1 MKYAKWIGGG
11 LGWALGGPIGALIGF
26 AIGALFESDDEPR
39 TQRRYSARTGA
50 GDFKMSLLVL
60 IACVIKADGKTRT
73 SELETV
79 RRILMSNFGP
89 VETEEAMDI
98 LDRLLVQEINE
109 REVAA
114 QIDRN
119 MNYSSKLELLH
130 ILFMIAYADGEVS
143 PEELDLLQRISAAF
157 GISYIDFDAIR
168 APYTRKNDSAWAYK
182 ALGIDASAS
191 DEDIKRAYRKMA
203 MKYHPDKLA
212 GLGEDVK
219 KAGEEKFRSVKD
231 AYDFLKKERN
241 IV

>member
-1 MKYAKWIGGG
+1 
-11 LGWALGGPIGALIGF
+11 
-26 AIGALFESDDEPR
+26 
-39 TQRRYSARTGA
+39 
-50 GDFKMSLLVL
+50 
-60 IACVIKADGKTRT
+60 
-73 SELETV
+73 
-79 RRILMSNFGP
+79 MSNFGP

-98 LDRLLVQEINE
+98 LDRLLVQDINE

-219 KAGEEKFRSVKD
+219 KAGEEKFRAVKD
-231 AYDFLKKERN
+231 AYDFLAFPCESRPLFLLP
-241 IV
+241 

>member
-98 LDRLLVQEINE
+98 LDRLLVQDINE

-143 PEELDLLQRISAAF
+143 PEELDLLISPAH
-157 GISYIDFDAIR
+157 ISMA
-168 APYTRKNDSAWAYK
+168 DSFSR
-182 ALGIDASAS
+182 DN
-191 DEDIKRAYRKMA
+191 
-203 MKYHPDKLA
+203 KYL
-212 GLGEDVK
+212 
-219 KAGEEKFRSVKD
+219 
-231 AYDFLKKERN
+231 
-241 IV
+241 

>member
-98 LDRLLVQEINE
+98 LDRLLVQDINE

-219 KAGEEKFRSVKD
+219 KTGEEKFRAVKD

>member
-98 LDRLLVQEINE
+98 LDRLLVQDINE

-130 ILFMIAYADGEVS
+130 ILFMIAYADEEVS

-219 KAGEEKFRSVKD
+219 KAGEEKFRAVKD